1 MIHYD
6 YEEPKAIE
14 LTISNPIDR
23 IANIAHSCYQVA
35 PKEHEANV
43 NFVKTLCSVYHMA
56 MLDHGFMH
64 FKFKKE
70 EFINNLDDHQK
81 LEMIPWDYAKFFNFA
96 TDDNF
101 VYLTL
106 SLRSITNAID
116 GIYKGNK
123 SDSINHINKDE
134 GSSFKKLICT
144 IISNLDDESKS
155 IVLTHFKP
163 EDNIDEFI
171 NNNKIDVSVITVEEN
186 EIDSLDESIRD
197 SQKILVYRLTTDRGV
212 THELVRHRLCSF
224 AQESTRYCNYS
235 KQKFGD
241 KIHIIKPLD
250 YVDHQAMYDIA
261 FNNAAEAYFELL
273 HEGAKP
279 EQARAVLPTNLKAE
293 ITITANLAEWKHIFF
308 QRLALDAHPEAR
320 RVVKFVYEDMK
331 SKGYIE

>member
-1 MIHYD
+1 
-6 YEEPKAIE
+6 
-14 LTISNPIDR
+14 
-23 IANIAHSCYQVA
+23 
-35 PKEHEANV
+35 
-43 NFVKTLCSVYHMA
+43 
-56 MLDHGFMH
+56 
-64 FKFKKE
+64 
-70 EFINNLDDHQK
+70 
-81 LEMIPWDYAKFFNFA
+81 MIPWDYAKFFNFA

-171 NNNKIDVSVITVEEN
+171 DNNKTDVSVMTVEEN

-235 KQKFGD
+235 KQNSETRF
-241 KIHIIKPLD
+241 I
-250 YVDHQAMYDIA
+250 
-261 FNNAAEAYFELL
+261 
-273 HEGAKP
+273 
-279 EQARAVLPTNLKAE
+279 
-293 ITITANLAEWKHIFF
+293 
-308 QRLALDAHPEAR
+308 
-320 RVVKFVYEDMK
+320 
-331 SKGYIE
+331 